1 MTKGGIA
8 DFIKNDFD
16 TKLRTINNKAV
27 SDKSKQLKSK
37 NKVDSFL
44 TKSINPKKI
53 GAPVWPTCGFSKN
66 AFSRERMKPCFFR
79 TFNTIISCIFPGN
92 FSEVFSFNIDYF
104 R

>member
-16 TKLRTINNKAV
+16 TKLRTVNNKAV

-44 TKSINPKKI
+44 T
-53 GAPVWPTCGFSKN
+53 
-66 AFSRERMKPCFFR
+66 
-79 TFNTIISCIFPGN
+79 
-92 FSEVFSFNIDYF
+92 
-104 R
+104 